1 MKTGENKVITARM
14 RIAANIRRLRQ
25 ERDLSQDK
33 MAELAGFHRTYV
45 SQMERCVT
53 NVSID
58 GLERLSNALG
68 VDISVLL
75 ATPASSKKSKTL

>member
-25 ERDLSQDK
+25 ERDLSQEK

-45 SQMERCVT
+45 SQMERCIT

-58 GLERLSNALG
+58 GLERLADALG

-75 ATPASSKKSKTL
+75 AIPASPKKSKSH